1 VIRGENGMGDG
12 PNPVVQRRRLRA
24 ELRSARQ
31 AAGLTQENVAEAM
44 DWSPSKIIRI
54 EAGSTGI
61 STNDLKAL
69 LALYKVVDAARTD
82 ELVGLARIARERSWW
97 SDYKDDV
104 SPRFFQFIEHEAA
117 ASSMRGFQPLMV
129 PGLFQTEEYAR
140 TVIEQFAVTTSPQRV
155 DTLIKIRMK
164 RQELLRRSDA
174 PLMHYVLDEAAIRRQ
189 VGGKAV
195 MRRQILYLSEIAKR
209 PNVTVE
215 IVPFTAGVHPG
226 MQGPFVILDLAE
238 AADDDVLFL
247 ETARGDLIFGDD
259 PDELATYGEWF
270 EQLRKLSFGPD
281 HSVTYL
287 GTAAEEMT

>member
-1 VIRGENGMGDG
+1 MGDG

-31 AAGLTQENVAEAM
+31 AAGLTQESVAEAM

-54 EAGSTGI
+54 ESGSTGI

-69 LALYKVVDAARTD
+69 LILYNFADADRTE
-82 ELVGLARIARERSWW
+82 ELVGLARTARERSWW

-117 ASSMRGFQPLMV
+117 ASAMRGFQPLIV
-129 PGLFQTEEYAR
+129 PGLFQTEEYMR
-140 TVIEQFAVTTSPQRV
+140 TVIEQFAVTAPPRRV
-155 DTLIKIRMK
+155 DTLLKIRMK
-164 RQELLRRSDA
+164 RQELLSRPDA
-174 PLMHYVLDEAAIRRQ
+174 PMMHFVLDEAAIRRQ

-195 MRRQILYLSEIAKR
+195 MRRQVLHLIEIAER
-209 PNVTVE
+209 QSVTVE
-215 IVPFTAGVHPG
+215 VVPFTAGVHPG
-226 MQGPFVILDLAE
+226 MQGPFVILELAE
-238 AADDDVLFL
+238 AADDVLFL

-259 PDELATYGEWF
+259 PDELSAYVEMF
-270 EQLRKLSFGPD
+270 EQLRKLSFGPE

-287 GTAAEEMT
+287 EAVAAEMA